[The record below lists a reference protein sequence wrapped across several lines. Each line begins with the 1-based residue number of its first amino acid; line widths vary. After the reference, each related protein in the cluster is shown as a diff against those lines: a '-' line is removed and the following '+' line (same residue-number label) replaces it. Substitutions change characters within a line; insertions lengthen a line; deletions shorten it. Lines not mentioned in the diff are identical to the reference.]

1 MRRDLKYSK
10 EDTTVAYFM
19 AHLLHSLLN
28 YMILKSGVH
37 LWDILGEKKKNPSIS
52 LAFKFVF
59 KLNYGLPCWLTW

>member
-37 LWDILGEKKKNPSIS
+37 LWDILGGKKKKTLL
-52 LAFKFVF
+52 LALL
-59 KLNYGLPCWLTW
+59 LNLYLN